1 MLRFRILFLWIG
13 QHTGDNKCNDIL
25 PCVCERWRR
34 GQILTCEKHLV
45 QGNAG
50 QIGPAQLLGQH
61 KLDEGIEIRSQ
72 QSSVPSPGKEGPDLV
87 NIFCLK
93 LREDL
98 DIGLPALGLFPE
110 NNA

>member
-13 QHTGDNKCNDIL
+13 QHTSDNKFNDIL
-25 PCVCERWRR
+25 PCVCEHCRR

-45 QGNAG
+45 QGNASE
-50 QIGPAQLLGQH
+50 IGPAHLLGQN

-72 QSSVPSPGKEGPDLV
+72 QSSASGLGKECPELV

-93 LREDL
+93 L
-98 DIGLPALGLFPE
+98 
-110 NNA
+110 